1 MKNDDI
7 KYRQGR
13 SKRQQES
20 NEKIMLIATCG
31 LGVVLAGIVIWG
43 IITNG

>member
-13 SKRQQES
+13 SKEQES
-20 NEKIMLIATCG
+20 NEKIMLIQ
-31 LGVVLAGIVIWG
+31 LVD
-43 IITNG
+43 